1 MKRQG
6 WIRFVML
13 VAWGL
18 IMYFGTTAYYHLY
31 TSYPEQQY
39 NDKPLQTQRELWT
52 RSFFS
57 SVQLFAFNIDSNAV
71 DGWKQES
78 LEQSPDVSQ
87 QLHLTAIFAGLWT
100 VFFIVLL
107 LFKSWW
113 MWIVRHLFSR
123 WIRENLYVFW
133 GINRRAIL
141 LAHELGK
148 KDGWRNIVFVV
159 QPEKEYE
166 DTAEGLKL
174 ILQRSKYREA
184 LKREIGSNKASI
196 LIAQRPI
203 TELSE
208 LSYWKAW
215 LKMGLGL
222 MGRYIMRTTQHIHI
236 LILGENEVQNMNDAL
251 KLSSMSLW
259 PTFFPFKSRKLTIHC
274 HARRSNANR
283 VIEDIQEN
291 NIIKVIDSSHLAIE
305 LLKQNV
311 DNHPVKFVN
320 LSTQYPGTVDSPFRC
335 LIIGFSECGQDA
347 LRFLYEY
354 GAFVGSENMDDLEK
368 DSRSPFYC
376 DIVDKQLDASAARWM
391 HHSDEMFH
399 SKNSDGSER
408 IAWHPIDYS
417 SPEFY
422 QNVLDPHI
430 HELNYVVIAVGND
443 QAGITLAADIL
454 RYAIKCGR
462 VDYNNPGNKFRI
474 YVRSY
479 DPDKNAFLQEIAKY
493 YNREGEENEEIF
505 IRIFGGEND
514 IYTMGMLIDDELET
528 QAKQYADNYNKASK
542 NVEEEIK
549 KSEENESAKESKQD
563 PQTADEKKTDNPYNE
578 PDSPLK
584 SKLDKRRKDS
594 QNFANALHFQTKEEI
609 KRFYD
614 QEGIQLPLVRLAQV
628 EHLRWWAAH
637 EIMGYR
643 SDGRDNEEK
652 LILRYVHNCMKPWKD
667 LDQARKYDFLTFS
680 ALYKPEEIAQ
690 AILCARDIY
699 TNN

>member
-1 MKRQG
+1 MMKRQG

-31 TSYPEQQY
+31 SSYPEQQNY
-39 NDKPLQTQRELWT
+39 DKPLQTQRELWT

-184 LKREIGSNKASI
+184 LKRKIGSNKASI

-208 LSYWKAW
+208 LSYRKAW

-236 LILGENEVQNMNDAL
+236 
-251 KLSSMSLW
+251 
-259 PTFFPFKSRKLTIHC
+259 
-274 HARRSNANR
+274 
-283 VIEDIQEN
+283 
-291 NIIKVIDSSHLAIE
+291 
-305 LLKQNV
+305 
-311 DNHPVKFVN
+311 
-320 LSTQYPGTVDSPFRC
+320 
-335 LIIGFSECGQDA
+335 
-347 LRFLYEY
+347 
-354 GAFVGSENMDDLEK
+354 
-368 DSRSPFYC
+368 
-376 DIVDKQLDASAARWM
+376 
-391 HHSDEMFH
+391 
-399 SKNSDGSER
+399 
-408 IAWHPIDYS
+408 
-417 SPEFY
+417 
-422 QNVLDPHI
+422 
-430 HELNYVVIAVGND
+430 
-443 QAGITLAADIL
+443 
-454 RYAIKCGR
+454 
-462 VDYNNPGNKFRI
+462 
-474 YVRSY
+474 
-479 DPDKNAFLQEIAKY
+479 
-493 YNREGEENEEIF
+493 
-505 IRIFGGEND
+505 
-514 IYTMGMLIDDELET
+514 
-528 QAKQYADNYNKASK
+528 
-542 NVEEEIK
+542 
-549 KSEENESAKESKQD
+549 
-563 PQTADEKKTDNPYNE
+563 
-578 PDSPLK
+578 
-584 SKLDKRRKDS
+584 
-594 QNFANALHFQTKEEI
+594 
-609 KRFYD
+609 
-614 QEGIQLPLVRLAQV
+614 
-628 EHLRWWAAH
+628 
-637 EIMGYR
+637 
-643 SDGRDNEEK
+643 
-652 LILRYVHNCMKPWKD
+652 
-667 LDQARKYDFLTFS
+667 
-680 ALYKPEEIAQ
+680 
-690 AILCARDIY
+690 
-699 TNN
+699 